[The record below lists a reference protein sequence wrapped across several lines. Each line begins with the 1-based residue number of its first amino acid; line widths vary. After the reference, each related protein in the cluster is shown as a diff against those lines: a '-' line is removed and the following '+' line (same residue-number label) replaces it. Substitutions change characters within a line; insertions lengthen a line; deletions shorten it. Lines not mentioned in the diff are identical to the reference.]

1 MQFKSK
7 TDDLELAKEKRG
19 HFLCCLF
26 CLKEIFVLSPQC
38 IVYWIHFQNIH
49 TFTYEKIL
57 LNTLFCLF
65 IKSSNA
71 FSVSLSTKSIESL
84 WLLWWWRTVW
94 CCESNKWM
102 ISKGVSITWSNGLV
116 VKVLDSQSRGP
127 IFKKPLGGSK
137 VNSAFHPSEVD
148 KMSTRN
154 FWELS
159 GKK

>member
-1 MQFKSK
+1 M
-7 TDDLELAKEKRG
+7 
-19 HFLCCLF
+19 CCLF

-94 CCESNKWM
+94 CYESNKWM
-102 ISKGVSITWSNGLV
+102 ISKGVSITRSNGLV

-137 VNSAFHPSEVD
+137 VNSVFHPSEVD

-154 FWELS
+154 FWGLS